1 MFDTFGTEPEPE
13 HYVRVHPEAEPEPD
27 TPEHNVQVR
36 FWFEPDTPEHNV
48 QVRFWFEPGSNQNL
62 YIKLYNVDYVVQLS
76 I

>member
-1 MFDTFGTEPEPE
+1 MFSTFGTEPEPK
-13 HYVRVHPEAEPEPD
+13 HYVQVHPEAKP
-27 TPEHNVQVR
+27 
-36 FWFEPDTPEHNV
+36 EPDTPEHNV